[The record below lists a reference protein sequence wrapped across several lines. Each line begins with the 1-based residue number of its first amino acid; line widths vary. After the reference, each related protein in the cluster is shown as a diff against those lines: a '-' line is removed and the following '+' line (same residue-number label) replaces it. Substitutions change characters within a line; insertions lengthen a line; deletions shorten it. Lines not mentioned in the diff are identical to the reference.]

1 MMLNQENEQEDKL
14 IQVRKASS
22 RLRRVHQLKEDF
34 REIFERKGNWTEGLL
49 GLGEWLSKAQ
59 KYFVNSQATI
69 YRWFDEILAD
79 FDNRTTSGTVEGINT
94 KLKLIKRSAYG
105 FTNFENFRNRCL
117 LNWHFNH

>member
-1 MMLNQENEQEDKL
+1 M
-14 IQVRKASS
+14 
-22 RLRRVHQLKEDF
+22 HQLKEDF

-69 YRWFDEILAD
+69 CRWFDEILAD

-94 KLKLIKRSAYG
+94 KLKLIKRSASG

>member
-1 MMLNQENEQEDKL
+1 M
-14 IQVRKASS
+14 
-22 RLRRVHQLKEDF
+22 HQLKEDF
-34 REIFERKGNWTEGLL
+34 REIFEKNENWTEGLL

-69 YRWFDEILAD
+69 YRWFDEILAY
-79 FDNRTTSGTVEGINT
+79 FDNRTTSGTVEGINN

-105 FTNFENFRNRCL
+105 FTNFKNFRNRCL